1 MKRWIL
7 CMCLMGML
15 AGTAWSEENATPP
28 PKEEKKGH
36 SFGHKVLFYLPNRAF
51 DLFDMV
57 RLRLR
62 LGPGLAVGVR
72 ATEPL
77 SAYVG
82 SYVSVYGGLPGP
94 RQRRGIPIPVGF
106 ESYNGATL
114 SVVHAATG
122 VGLGPD
128 YSPTE
133 IGGSLH
139 LLIIGADVDVDPME
153 VVDLLVGFFGFD
165 PRHDDF

>member
-7 CMCLMGML
+7 CVCLIGML
-15 AGTAWSEENATPP
+15 AGTAWSEEKATSES
-28 PKEEKKGH
+28 KDEKKGH
-36 SFGHKVLFYLPNRAF
+36 SVGHKVLFYLPNRLF
-51 DLFDMV
+51 DIFDMV

-62 LGPGLAVGVR
+62 VGPGLAVGVR

-82 SYVSVYGGLPGP
+82 AYASVYGGLPGP
-94 RQRRGIPIPVGF
+94 RQRPKLPIPVGF

-114 SVVHAATG
+114 SVVDLATG

-128 YSPTE
+128 YSSTE
-133 IGGSLH
+133 IGASLH

-153 VVDLLVGFFGFD
+153 LVDLLAGIFCFD
-165 PRHDDF
+165 PRNDDF